1 MAGLIDPTVAGKYP
15 VILGDGLLGK
25 ASNEIFTGIRCRW
38 QHPFQALFPNSQS
51 PLADNHKP
59 ALASSD
65 GPALARLRPSFPGK
79 TTSYDLSFTDGDD
92 KYAYAGTRSV
102 GDNQYVLHFDP
113 DRKAFILDKIDS
125 TFNMN
130 ITRMPGNSDPAKLS
144 RQFPHL
150 DSQTTEPDKPSAS
163 KDAKVKSAAK
173 ATTKVPVQTKPKR
186 KVEKKQQTEMALPK
200 PVPVKEKKS
209 AKRVEEDDEEEEDDD
224 DGGLLIE
231 YPGGDTAKKHNDFS
245 PAFPPPRRFD
255 DFMDQRDSE
264 GDADGE
270 SDDEPDMDFKLP
282 SPVNNH
288 ASRPEPMDE
297 DDADEPQTEEPASMD
312 MENDL
317 EKEMEMAFGDLENG
331 QEGSPDGDESEISEE
346 D

>member
-15 VILGDGLLGK
+15 VILGEGLLGK
-25 ASNEIFTGIRCRW
+25 TSNDIFTGIRY
-38 QHPFQALFPNSQS
+38 
-51 PLADNHKP
+51 NHKP
-59 ALASSD
+59 TLSSSD
-65 GPALARLRPSFPGK
+65 GPAQARLRPSFPGK
-79 TTSYDLSFTDGDD
+79 TTSYDLSFNDGDD
-92 KYAYAGTRSV
+92 KYAYTGTRSV
-102 GDNQYVLHFDP
+102 DDNQYVLHFDP
-113 DRKAFILDKIDS
+113 ERKAFILDKIDS

-150 DSQTTEPDKPSAS
+150 DSEASELANTGENKVAKAKP
-163 KDAKVKSAAK
+163 AAK
-173 ATTKVPVQTKPKR
+173 ATATPVTVAQPKPKR
-186 KVEKKQQTEMALPK
+186 KADKKQQQQKDIELSLPK
-200 PVPVKEKKS
+200 PEPVKEKKIT
-209 AKRVEEDDEEEEDDD
+209 KRIDEDEEEEDDDD

-231 YPGGDTAKKHNDFS
+231 YPGGETAAKHNDFS

-297 DDADEPQTEEPASMD
+297 DDAEEPQAEEPASMD

>member
-25 ASNEIFTGIRCRW
+25 TSNEIFTGIRY
-38 QHPFQALFPNSQS
+38 
-51 PLADNHKP
+51 NHKP
-59 ALASSD
+59 ALSSGD

-92 KYAYAGTRSV
+92 KYAYTGTRSV
-102 GDNQYVLHFDP
+102 DDNQYVLHFDP
-113 DRKAFILDKIDS
+113 ERKAFILDKIDS

-130 ITRMPGNSDPAKLS
+130 VTRIPGNSDPAKLAK
-144 RQFPHL
+144 QFPHL
-150 DSQTTEPDKPSAS
+150 DSETPEFAKTSES
-163 KDAKVKSAAK
+163 KDAKAKSATKTATAK
-173 ATTKVPVQTKPKR
+173 NPAQTKLKR
-186 KVEKKQQTEMALPK
+186 KVDKKQQQKDMELSFPK
-200 PVPVKEKKS
+200 PEPAKEKKS
-209 AKRVEEDDEEEEDDD
+209 TKQVEEDEEEEDDDD

-231 YPGGDTAKKHNDFS
+231 YPGGEAAAKHNDFS

-288 ASRPEPMDE
+288 ASRPEPMEVDE
-297 DDADEPQTEEPASMD
+297 AEEPQAEEPASLD

-317 EKEMEMAFGDLENG
+317 EKEMEMAFGDLEND